1 MVLYENYS
9 RKLLSTPQLDVATT
23 KIFHFSQQYLETLNR
38 RTNIFV
44 HNFFLTLPLKSRIL
58 YNFHKKQKY
67 PTKKNLSTVLGNI
80 FEDFF
85 TFLNLLHH
93 KWGRNRLWSP
103 ETKYGTKYSGMDQVK
118 FVGDSF
124 ENCWRSMVYF
134 KQIILLQFFYK
145 GCLPHILLGPFLNTL
160 SHL

>member
-1 MVLYENYS
+1 M
-9 RKLLSTPQLDVATT
+9 
-23 KIFHFSQQYLETLNR
+23 
-38 RTNIFV
+38 
-44 HNFFLTLPLKSRIL
+44 
-58 YNFHKKQKY
+58 
-67 PTKKNLSTVLGNI
+67 STVLGNI

-124 ENCWRSMVYF
+124 ENVEGVWS
-134 KQIILLQFFYK
+134 
-145 GCLPHILLGPFLNTL
+145 TL
-160 SHL
+160 SRSYSFNFFIKAVFHTFYLVHSWILCPIYNLTCKLNQENWKKSLKSLKLKVSVQTATQGQTFDSCAGKLLPTKGFPLKNLFYLISWIWLLNFIQDCLRKP